1 MNIKN
6 ETNPYS
12 NIDLTAFWAE
22 AVKAKSILAWIVEH
36 TVDIFDNYGQNT
48 LEGVQNFAIKL
59 NH

>member
-1 MNIKN
+1 MNIKY
-6 ETNPYS
+6 ETNPHS
-12 NIDLTAFWAE
+12 DIDLTAFWAE